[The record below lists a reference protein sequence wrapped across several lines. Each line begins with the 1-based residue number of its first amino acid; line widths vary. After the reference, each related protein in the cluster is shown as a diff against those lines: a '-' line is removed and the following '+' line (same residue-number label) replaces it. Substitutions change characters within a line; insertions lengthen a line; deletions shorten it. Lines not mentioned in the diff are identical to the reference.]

1 MRSFL
6 LLPLLSIT
14 ALGDVPKDLVDKV
27 PGFNA
32 TAFKVY
38 SGFLEVPGPFKLN
51 GYDSLSIHYQLN
63 TAQADSATSP
73 VVAWHQGGPG
83 GSSTQGG
90 MIEMGYFQVAD
101 DIFVNPHSWN
111 HVANMLYLESPAGS
125 GQSSGFSKCM
135 KAGKPVRCSWD
146 DVSQGEAYAHTLLAF
161 FKAFPELSKNDFFMA
176 GESYFGQYG
185 PNIAHY
191 ILDNQGFSSINLQ
204 GLLVGN
210 GCWGGTATSVSC
222 NGPNAEQ
229 NDADE
234 LWGKG
239 LASKKTYKKIY
250 AACGYIYAPYNKEMV
265 SGNACLAARAELYH
279 EVGPYNIYDIY
290 DNCPATG
297 EYLERTGKDM
307 MWLTEQAR
315 ASLAPGAHEELKD
328 GLLGGGY
335 SWACGGSYP
344 PGKVAAFFERKDV
357 QEALHLGTPGQS
369 GFGYK
374 SSGPASITL
383 YPELAKKIRILI
395 YNGDADMCVPY
406 TGNEEWITDLE
417 SQGILSQAT
426 PWRPWFTD
434 AVKSTPAGAKM
445 TYDVVGSKQV
455 LTFQT
460 IRLAGHMVP
469 LFRQNAALGFFSDFL
484 KDSRAARLATAIV

>member
-1 MRSFL
+1 MRAVL
-6 LLPLLSIT
+6 LLSLLSSR
-14 ALGDVPKDLVDKV
+14 ALGDVPKDLVDRV
-27 PGFNA
+27 PGFNK

-38 SGFLEVPGPFKLN
+38 SGFLAVPGPFKLN
-51 GYDSLSIHYQLN
+51 SYDSLSIHYQLN
-63 TAQADSATSP
+63 TAQSDPAASP

-101 DIFVNPHSWN
+101 ELSVNQHSWN

-125 GQSSGFSKCM
+125 GQSTGFSKCV

-146 DVSQGEAYAHTLLAF
+146 DVSQAEAYAHTLLAF
-161 FKAFPELSKNDFFMA
+161 FKAFPEFKKNDFFMA

-191 ILDNQGFSSINLQ
+191 ILNNGALFSSLNLQ

-210 GCWGGTATSVSC
+210 GCWGGTATTVNC
-222 NGPNAEQ
+222 NGPNANQ
-229 NDADE
+229 NDVDE

-239 LASKKTYKKIY
+239 MASKKTYKAVY
-250 AACGYIYAPYNKEMV
+250 AACGYDTGDKELAA
-265 SGNACLAARAELYH
+265 GPACLAARAELH
-279 EVGPYNIYDIY
+279 QEVGPYNIYNVY

-297 EYLERTGKDM
+297 EYLQRTGKDM

-315 ASLAPGAHEELKD
+315 ANLAPGAREELND

-335 SWACGGSYP
+335 EWECGGTYP
-344 PGKVAAFFERKDV
+344 PGKVAAFFKRKDV
-357 QEALHLGTPGQS
+357 QEALHLGEPGQS
-369 GFGYK
+369 GFSYRT
-374 SSGPASITL
+374 SGPASITL
-383 YPELAKKIRILI
+383 YPELAKKIRVFI

-417 SQGILSQAT
+417 AQGIFKQAT

-434 AVKSTPAGAKM
+434 AVKSTPAGAKI
-445 TYDVVGSKQV
+445 TYDVVGSSQV

-460 IRLAGHMVP
+460 IRLSGHMVP

-484 KDSRAARLATAIV
+484 KESRAARGAIAMV